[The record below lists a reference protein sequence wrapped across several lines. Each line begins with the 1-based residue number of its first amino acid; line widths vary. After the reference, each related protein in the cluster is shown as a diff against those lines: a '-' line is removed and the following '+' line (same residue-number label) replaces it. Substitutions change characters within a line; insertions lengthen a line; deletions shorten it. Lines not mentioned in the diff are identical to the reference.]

1 MCNAWLLPASWFT
14 RSWNIAGCQP
24 SAQTSQFA
32 VASPRIVVERH
43 LDRAVHYLAG
53 HFDYRYKQ
61 FSWFWIIFAAVYFQK
76 SLIFF
81 TNLKWSGKKVQN
93 NHKKS
98 QTHDVALSALCAN
111 NSESLLGGIRTRQH
125 TALRLGSPQHST
137 LRLGDPQHSTL
148 RLGSTQHSTLN
159 PGQPSA
165 LKTQTRQ
172 HSPRGGT
179 GEARWLEL
187 QWLTVDSLRTTITL
201 GKATA

>member
-1 MCNAWLLPASWFT
+1 MI
-14 RSWNIAGCQP
+14 R
-24 SAQTSQFA
+24 
-32 VASPRIVVERH
+32 
-43 LDRAVHYLAG
+43 
-53 HFDYRYKQ
+53 
-61 FSWFWIIFAAVYFQK
+61 QK
-76 SLIFF
+76 S
-81 TNLKWSGKKVQN
+81 TK

-125 TALRLGSPQHST
+125 SALRLGSPQHST

-165 LKTQTRQ
+165 LKTQTRKPSALKTQ
-172 HSPRGGT
+172 TRQYSPRGGT

-187 QWLTVDSLRTTITL
+187 QWLTTDSLRTTITL